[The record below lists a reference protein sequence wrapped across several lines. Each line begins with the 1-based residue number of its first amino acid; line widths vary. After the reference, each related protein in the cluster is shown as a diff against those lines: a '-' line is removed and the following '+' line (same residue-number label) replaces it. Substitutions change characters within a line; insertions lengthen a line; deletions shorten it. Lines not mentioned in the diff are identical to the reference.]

1 MLSRVAD
8 SIYWMARYMER
19 AENLARLLLANQSLM
34 LDAGRHLADKD
45 AFWGPILMT
54 TGDEEGYHKLYT
66 ELDGDHIADYLTDR
80 PENSNSI
87 VNCVRTAR
95 ENARMIRDQ
104 ITDEVWRS
112 VNDLYLLV
120 TSPRGRQMR
129 DQTPTD
135 YYEAITQGSGLF
147 QGMARAT
154 MMRDESWY
162 FLQIGTY
169 LERADKTSR
178 LVDTCSG
185 VPLVIP
191 PHPDAQP
198 LRWQS
203 LLHSCSA
210 YHGYREHDN
219 QLNPQSVLEFLF
231 LSDRFA
237 RSVRFCVRE
246 VDAALAKLIA
256 PPGKAANP
264 DPIRSSGRLK
274 AELDFA
280 TIDEILARGLHE
292 YIDDLQSKLNVV
304 GRSIFE
310 TYVLYADLT
319 PVSAQTPAR
328 SAPLGAWHADLDMQM
343 QQQQQQQS

>member
-19 AENLARLLLANQSLM
+19 AENLSRLLLANQSLM
-34 LDAGRHLADKD
+34 LDAGRHLADTD

-54 TGDEEGYHKLYT
+54 TGDEEGYHKLYSK
-66 ELDGDHIADYLTDR
+66 LDGDDIADYLTDR
-80 PENSNSI
+80 PENPNSI
-87 VNCVRTAR
+87 VNCIRTAR

-120 TSPRGRQMR
+120 TTDKGRQLR
-129 DQTPTD
+129 QQTPTD

-154 MMRDESWY
+154 MMRDESWQ

-219 QLNPQSVLEFLF
+219 ELNPQSVLEFLF
-231 LSDRFA
+231 LSERFA

-246 VDAALAKLIA
+246 VNSAIRKLTM
-256 PPGKAANP
+256 PPGKPTNP
-264 DPIRSSGRLK
+264 DPVRASGKLC
-274 AELDFA
+274 ADLDFT
-280 TIDEILARGLHE
+280 TIEEILEKGLHE
-292 YIDDLQSKLNVV
+292 FIDELQGKLNVV

-310 TYVLYADLT
+310 TFVLYADLT
-319 PVSAQTPAR
+319 PISAEVP
-328 SAPLGAWHADLDMQM
+328 SHHAPLGAWHADLDMQM

>member
-8 SIYWMARYMER
+8 SLYWMARYMER

-34 LDAGRHLADKD
+34 LDAGRHLANTD

-54 TGDEEGYHKLYT
+54 TGDEEGYHKLYSA
-66 ELDGDHIADYLTDR
+66 LDGDDIADYLTER
-80 PENSNSI
+80 PENPNSI
-87 VNCVRTAR
+87 VNCIRSAR

-112 VNDLYLLV
+112 VNDLYLMV
-120 TSPRGRQMR
+120 ISDKGRQMR
-129 DQTPTD
+129 QQTPTD
-135 YYEAITQGSGLF
+135 YYEMITQGSGLF
-147 QGMARAT
+147 QGMARGT
-154 MMRDESWY
+154 MMRDASWQ

-178 LVDTCSG
+178 LVDACSG

-198 LRWQS
+198 LRWTS

-219 QLNPQSVLEFLF
+219 QLNPRSVLEFLF

-237 RSVRFCVRE
+237 RSVRFCVQE
-246 VDAALAKLIA
+246 VDAAMKKLVP
-256 PPGKAANP
+256 PPGTGATV
-264 DPIRSSGRLK
+264 DPCRASGRLK
-274 AELDFA
+274 ADLDFT
-280 TIDEILARGLHE
+280 TIEEILERGLHE
-292 YIDDLQSKLNVV
+292 YIDDLQAKLNVV

-310 TYVLYADLT
+310 TFVLYADIT
-319 PVSAQTPAR
+319 PVSAQLPTR
-328 SAPLGAWHADLDMQM
+328 RAPIGAWHADLDMQ
-343 QQQQQQQS
+343 QQQQQQQ